1 VDGDDTVEVSL
12 HPKDAQK
19 LLRNLAG
26 FFLAFFSCY
35 LSQLVTDLDGGKIQ
49 NLFLSPTLSLLD
61 PSSPNPFSKLET
73 DASMVEI
80 FRATRGAKV
89 MIQKKD
95 EVLEGTILS
104 CSSTETPCGPD
115 ISNLYMKFFL
125 QLIEASDDEFV
136 LAVPIEEI
144 VGFRFLDG
152 EVAEAYRSF
161 LLNKLQVKKA
171 QRQTLAIQ
179 CSGDGKRTIRAEYLG
194 RAAEWTSSYLLQG
207 HTLSHSPIS
216 FFFFILN
223 LLSYKKC

>member
-1 VDGDDTVEVSL
+1 
-12 HPKDAQK
+12 
-19 LLRNLAG
+19 
-26 FFLAFFSCY
+26 
-35 LSQLVTDLDGGKIQ
+35 
-49 NLFLSPTLSLLD
+49 LD

-89 MIQKKD
+89 MIQKKE
-95 EVLEGTILS
+95 EVLVEGTILS

-115 ISNLYMKFFL
+115 SSNLYMKFFL
-125 QLIEASDDEFV
+125 QLIEASEDEFV

-152 EVAEAYRSF
+152 EVADAYRSF

-207 HTLSHSPIS
+207 FNSYHSLPFSS
-216 FFFFILN
+216 F
-223 LLSYKKC
+223 